1 MRHFDVIIVGAG
13 FAGIECAKVLAR
25 GGISVALLERKAD
38 VGQGIHTTGI
48 FVHETESLI
57 EIPDLYHR
65 KISQVRLYSPSL
77 YYREVRSSRYMFAVT
92 DTPSLMRHFLEEARR
107 AGVEVFLDSP
117 FSTARASSRGLCIN
131 EQFECRMLVGA
142 DGAKS
147 RVAEHFGLGRNKKF
161 LLGVEAEYDGITLE
175 NPDAFYCFL
184 TRRHACGYIGWAIP
198 GPCVLQVGVAC
209 TEDKKPDI
217 GTFFDFIRP
226 TFVQTAPRIVERR
239 GGRIPI
245 GGLVQP
251 FYNDHVILV
260 GDAAGIVSPLTAG
273 GIHTALFY
281 GQRLGVLMVKHLKE
295 GGPSPGVA
303 LAREYPRFLLKH
315 GYRKVFERVPD
326 WAFDAMLRAPGF
338 NHLANAMFFLKKRLP
353 KMAGTQ

>member
-1 MRHFDVIIVGAG
+1 VRYFDVIIIGAG
-13 FAGIECAKVLAR
+13 FAGIECAKMLALS
-25 GGISVALLERKAD
+25 GLSVALLERKKD
-38 VGQGIHTTGI
+38 VGEGIHTTGI
-48 FVHETESLI
+48 FVHETENLI
-57 EIPDLYHR
+57 EIPDAYHR
-65 KISQVRLYSPSL
+65 KINQVRLYSPSL
-77 YYREVRSSRYMFAVT
+77 YFREVRSSRYMFAVT
-92 DTPSLMRHFLEEARR
+92 DTPSLMRHFLEETKK
-107 AGVEVFLDSP
+107 AGVEVYTDCP
-117 FSTARASSRGLCIN
+117 FSSARPTERGLCVN
-131 EQFECRMLVGA
+131 ERFECRLLVGA

-147 RVAEHFGLGRNKKF
+147 RVAEHFGLGRNRRF

-184 TRRHACGYIGWAIP
+184 SRRYASGYIGWVIP
-198 GPCVLQVGVAC
+198 GPRVLQVGVAC

-217 GTFFDFIRP
+217 GAFFNFIEP
-226 TFVQTAPRIVERR
+226 VLVKSAPRIVERR

-273 GIHTALFY
+273 GIHTALYY
-281 GQRLGVLMVKHLKE
+281 GKRLGALTAQHLKAN
-295 GGPSPGVA
+295 GPHPGTV
-303 LAREYPRFLLKH
+303 LTREYPHFLLKH
-315 GYRKVFERVPD
+315 GYRKIFERIPD

-353 KMAGTQ
+353 KNRK